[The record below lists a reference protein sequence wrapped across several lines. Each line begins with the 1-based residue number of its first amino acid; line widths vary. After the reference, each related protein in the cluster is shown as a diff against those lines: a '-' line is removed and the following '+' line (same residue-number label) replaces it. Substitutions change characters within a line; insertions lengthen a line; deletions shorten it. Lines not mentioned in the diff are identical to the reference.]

1 MSIGLPRKL
10 LAGFIAIAVFMTGDG
25 FELTFLSK
33 YIVDQGFSSSQ
44 ASLMFTMYGLMAA
57 VAGWASG
64 VLAEMFGAKRIMLIG
79 AISWICLHLVFLT
92 MALPSGSYALM
103 LAVYAMRGVG
113 YPLFIYSFVV
123 LISQTVDPGKLA
135 TAMGWFWTSYSF
147 GIGVFGAYLPSFTI
161 GWVGEYACLWLP
173 LPFAVAGL
181 LICLALVP
189 STRNEKTEGM
199 SAKEKFHE
207 LSRGATIL
215 VENRQIAL
223 AAVVRVICNLTLYGF
238 PVIMPLYLATHTNGG
253 GAWFE
258 VSQWS
263 QIWGFQFVV
272 TVFGNVFWGRM
283 GDRYGWMRQ
292 MRWFGC
298 WGCVL
303 GTLGMYYIPRFFGG
317 NMALMCAD
325 AIVLGLGIS
334 AFVPMGAIFPA
345 LAPEHKGAA
354 ISAHNLASG
363 LTTFFGPLIATV
375 LISTVGY
382 SGVCWAYAGL
392 YAVGSLIT
400 VFIRPKQPGFDER
413 GRRLKGKGATVLESR
428 KPLESSG
435 ELAQPEPECRG

>member
-1 MSIGLPRKL
+1 MALGLPRKL
-10 LAGFIAIAVFMTGDG
+10 LAGFVAIAVFMTGDG

-44 ASLMFTMYGLMAA
+44 SSLMFTMYGLMAA
-57 VAGWASG
+57 FAGWASG

-79 AISWICLHLVFLT
+79 ATSWIALHLVFVAV
-92 MALPSGSYALM
+92 ALPSGIYPLMLVVYAL
-103 LAVYAMRGVG
+103 RGIG

-123 LISQTVDPGKLA
+123 LVTQTVEPACLA
-135 TAMGWFWTSYSF
+135 SAMGWFWTSYSF

-161 GWVGEYACLWLP
+161 AWVGEYCTLWLS
-173 LPFAVAGL
+173 LVFAVTGMLVCL
-181 LICLALVP
+181 LLVP
-189 STRNEKTEGM
+189 PTDNSRTSSMTRAEKL
-199 SAKEKFHE
+199 HE

-215 VENRQIAL
+215 VHNRQIAL
-223 AAVVRVICNLTLYGF
+223 AAIVRVICNLTLYGF
-238 PVIMPLYLATHTNGG
+238 PVIMPLYLATHVNGG
-253 GAWFE
+253 GGWFE

-272 TVFGNVFWGRM
+272 TVVGNVFWGSM

-298 WGCVL
+298 WFCVI
-303 GTLGMYYIPRFFGG
+303 GTLGMYYIPQVFGA
-317 NMALMCAD
+317 NMVLMCVD

-334 AFVPMGAIFPA
+334 AFVPMGAIFPS

-375 LISTVGY
+375 LISTVGLG
-382 SGVCWAYAGL
+382 GVCWAYAAC
-392 YAVGSLIT
+392 YAIGSLLT
-400 VFIRPKQPGFDER
+400 VFIRPKQPGFDEH
-413 GRRLKGKGATVLESR
+413 GRCLPTKANQEVITT
-428 KPLESSG
+428 
-435 ELAQPEPECRG
+435 

>member
-103 LAVYAMRGVG
+103 LAVYALRGVG

-147 GIGVFGAYLPSFTI
+147 GIGVFG
-161 GWVGEYACLWLP
+161 
-173 LPFAVAGL
+173 
-181 LICLALVP
+181 
-189 STRNEKTEGM
+189 
-199 SAKEKFHE
+199 
-207 LSRGATIL
+207 
-215 VENRQIAL
+215 
-223 AAVVRVICNLTLYGF
+223 
-238 PVIMPLYLATHTNGG
+238 
-253 GAWFE
+253 
-258 VSQWS
+258 
-263 QIWGFQFVV
+263 
-272 TVFGNVFWGRM
+272 NVFWGRM

-298 WGCVL
+298 RGACSARWACSLPPVRL
-303 GTLGMYYIPRFFGG
+303 PVAHPR
-317 NMALMCAD
+317 
-325 AIVLGLGIS
+325 
-334 AFVPMGAIFPA
+334 
-345 LAPEHKGAA
+345 
-354 ISAHNLASG
+354 
-363 LTTFFGPLIATV
+363 
-375 LISTVGY
+375 
-382 SGVCWAYAGL
+382 
-392 YAVGSLIT
+392 
-400 VFIRPKQPGFDER
+400 
-413 GRRLKGKGATVLESR
+413 
-428 KPLESSG
+428 
-435 ELAQPEPECRG
+435 